1 MDTIHFYKFILKIKK
16 SFSFLCYFVKKKK
29 NIKKNM
35 GSIKSKAS
43 SYFITKSQLQKAA
56 GGVVEGGSLLQ
67 GHGRLV
73 DHVGFISHSCT
84 MNNPIFSFA

>member
-1 MDTIHFYKFILKIKK
+1 
-16 SFSFLCYFVKKKK
+16 
-29 NIKKNM
+29 M

-56 GGVVEGGSLLQ
+56 GGGGSLLQ